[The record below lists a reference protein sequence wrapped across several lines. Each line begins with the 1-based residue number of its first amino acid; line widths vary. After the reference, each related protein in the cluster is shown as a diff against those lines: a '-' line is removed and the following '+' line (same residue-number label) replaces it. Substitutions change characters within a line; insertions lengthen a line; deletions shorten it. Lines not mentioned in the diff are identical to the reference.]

1 MTPATTFSEST
12 AAIGFLL
19 TLVGLLGGFF
29 AIHLSNWLRDILEVR
44 AKFDANEVGDSQE
57 RRTAR
62 AECSFTLRR
71 LINHVTL
78 LVTIVLAGFIGYVLT
93 LARDLLRASGV
104 TGPVTDAYGRGLVA
118 FTIVYGTLT
127 AYFLIAG
134 YVNGVALRADI
145 TRAKQPLGKNE

>member
-1 MTPATTFSEST
+1 MTPATTLGDNT

-19 TLVGLLGGFF
+19 TLVSLLGGFF

-44 AKFDANEVGDSQE
+44 AKFDANRVGDSQE
-57 RRTAR
+57 RRSAR

-78 LVTIVLAGFIGYVLT
+78 LVTVVLASFIAYVLT
-93 LARDLLRASGV
+93 LARGLLSGSGV
-104 TGPVTDAYGRGLVA
+104 TGPVTDAYSRGLVA
-118 FTIVYGTLT
+118 FAIVYGVLT

-134 YVNGVALRADI
+134 YVNGGALRADI
-145 TRAKQPLGKNE
+145 TRAKQAPGKND